1 MVTARQTWI
10 GLVILFLVAL
20 LIVVAAFY
28 WQHVTGA
35 SISHLLADGPFGGGP
50 GGGQGC

>member
-1 MVTARQTWI
+1 MVTARQAWV
-10 GLVILFLVAL
+10 GFVILFLVAL

-35 SISHLLADGPFGGGP
+35 SISHLLASINRFPSDGT
-50 GGGQGC
+50 QGC

>member
-1 MVTARQTWI
+1 MVTAKQASI
-10 GLVILFLVAL
+10 GFVALLLVML

-35 SISHLLADGPFGGGP
+35 SLSHLLAGIPHAFPID
-50 GGGQGC
+50 GGQGC